1 MPGVRIDDRELMANL
16 ENLPKAIQSALESC
30 MEVATELIEGE
41 AVDRCPKKST
51 ALSTSIQHGVEASA
65 SEIRGQVGT
74 VLEYAPYV
82 HEGTGLYAKNG
93 NGRKTPWAYA
103 DESGVLHWTWGQHPN
118 PFLQDAVDA
127 CRPQI
132 LQCFAGVL
140 RK

>member
-16 ENLPKAIQSALESC
+16 ENLPKAIKTALESC

-41 AVDRCPKKST
+41 AVDRCHKQTT
-51 ALSTSIQHGVEASA
+51 ALATSIQHDVEASD
-65 SEIRGQVGT
+65 SEIRGRVGT
-74 VLEYAPYV
+74 VLDYAPYH

-93 NGRKTPWAYA
+93 NGRKTPWAYK
-103 DESGVLHWTWGQHPN
+103 DESGNLHWTWGQHPN